1 MSPLLRGAW
10 ARLSLYL
17 PVMLMGILA
26 LSTYWLVRST
36 PVFVPPQSS
45 GPARHEPDYAMQKFS
60 VRTFDDSGR
69 LKTEVLGTQ
78 ARHYPDTDTLEIDSV
93 RIRSFD
99 LTGRLTTANAE
110 RALANRDVS
119 EIQLFGSARV
129 VRAPTADAT
138 GKVLP
143 ELTYQGEFLHAYTQS
158 ERVKSHLPV
167 QLTLGSDQFTA
178 DAMDYDHVERVIAL
192 KGRVR
197 GTLVATRAK

>member
-1 MSPLLRGAW
+1 MSPLLRSAS

-17 PVMLMGILA
+17 PLVLMGLLA

-36 PVFVPPQSS
+36 PVFVPPQAP
-45 GPARHEPDYAMQKFS
+45 GPARHDPDYLMNKFS

-99 LTGRLTTANAE
+99 QAGRLTTAKAA
-110 RALANRDVS
+110 RALANGDVS
-119 EIQLFGSARV
+119 EIELFGNARV
-129 VRAPTADAT
+129 VRASAMDSV
-138 GKVLP
+138 GDVVP
-143 ELTYQGEFLHAYTQS
+143 ELAYQSEYLHAFMTE

-167 QLTLGSDQFTA
+167 ELTFGADQFTA
-178 DAMDYDHVERVIAL
+178 DAMDYDNVERVITL
-192 KGRVR
+192 RGRVR
-197 GTLVATRAK
+197 GRLVATRPK

>member
-1 MSPLLRGAW
+1 MSPLLRTAW

-17 PVMLMGILA
+17 PVVLMGILA

-45 GPARHEPDYAMQKFS
+45 GPARHEPDYSMQKFS

-69 LKTEVLGTQ
+69 LKTEVRGTQ
-78 ARHYPDTDTLEIDSV
+78 ARHYPDTDTLEINLV
-93 RIRSFD
+93 RMRSFD
-99 LTGRLTTANAE
+99 LVGRLTTANAE
-110 RALANRDVS
+110 RALANGDVS
-119 EIQLFGSARV
+119 EVQLFGSARV
-129 VRAPTADAT
+129 VRAPAVDAT

-143 ELTYQGEFLHAYTQS
+143 ELAYQGEFLHAFVSS

-167 QLTLGSDQFTA
+167 QLTFGSDRFTA
-178 DAMDYDHVERVIAL
+178 DAMDYDNVERVITL

-197 GTLVATRAK
+197 GTLVAARAK

>member
-1 MSPLLRGAW
+1 MSYLLRAAW

-17 PVMLMGILA
+17 PVVLMGILA

-36 PVFVPPQSS
+36 PVFVPAQAP
-45 GPARHEPDYAMQKFS
+45 GPARHEPDYAMYKFS

-93 RIRSFD
+93 RTRSFD
-99 LTGRLTTANAE
+99 LAGRLTTANAE
-110 RALANRDVS
+110 RALANGDVS

-129 VRAPTADAT
+129 VRTSAVDAT

-143 ELTYQGEFLHAYTQS
+143 ELAYQGEFLHVYMQS

-167 QLTLGSDQFTA
+167 LLSFGSDRFTA
-178 DAMDYDHVERVIAL
+178 DTMEYDNVERVIAL

-197 GTLVATRAK
+197 GTLVATRTK

>member
-1 MSPLLRGAW
+1 MSSLLRSAW

-17 PVMLMGILA
+17 PVVLMGILA

-36 PVFVPPQSS
+36 PNFVAPQTS
-45 GPARHEPDYAMQKFS
+45 GPARHEPDYSMQKFS

-69 LKTEVLGTQ
+69 LQTEVRGTQ

-93 RIRSFD
+93 RMRSFD
-99 LTGRLTTANAE
+99 LLGRLTTANAE
-110 RALANRDVS
+110 RALTNGDVS
-119 EIQLFGSARV
+119 EVQLFGNARV
-129 VRAPTADAT
+129 VRASAVDAT

-143 ELTYQGEFLHAYTQS
+143 ELAYQGEFLHAFVLS

-167 QLTLGSDQFTA
+167 QLTFGSDRFTA
-178 DAMDYDHVERVIAL
+178 DAMDYDNVERVIAL

-197 GTLVATRAK
+197 GTLVAARAK